1 MSTSSR
7 FIRVLQVLLLSV
19 FLVIVGYRILVQEVG
34 LGALT
39 PEPSYEVTLRM
50 DVTPAE
56 ASAGAPTQVSTYL
69 PTSNERQRVDPLTH
83 QAGPFSFEVTA
94 DSTGRWAVW
103 SAEAASGAQQ
113 VSYAFRVWPQ
123 AVSYQLDDELRQPAP
138 GAAPPALH
146 GYLRATPAHPVDA
159 PASQARY
166 ERVAPP
172 HTDRL
177 VPLLQALFDHAAA
190 TPEGTQNTAP
200 PAALGPQ
207 EGGVD
212 LAETLRGPIP
222 AAEGN
227 RWLVTLARQA
237 HIPSRL
243 VGGLILHD
251 GQASRVHQWAEL
263 HINGHWVPF
272 DAAHG
277 HFAALPAS
285 YLTLCRGQTALAPSS
300 AGSGVKYTV
309 DVDQSWTARQEMET
323 ATTAAS
329 PAPYSLWK
337 PLTEAGLSLDLLML
351 MLLLPVGGSMV
362 VFFRNVVGLETYGT
376 FLPALLA
383 VACLGTGLLWGL
395 LAFLIVTLTVA
406 GLHLPLERAGLMH
419 TPRLAILMVCVI
431 AQILLLT
438 TLSIQFAWVDLSY
451 FILFPVVILTSTAE
465 RFAAHLTEGGPAK
478 AAKVTLMTGF
488 VIACSYFIMNFSVVG
503 LTLLAFPEVL
513 LLIISFNVWL
523 GRWVGIRLTEYT
535 RFRWLINR
543 HQDPSYATETR

>member
-19 FLVIVGYRILVQEVG
+19 FLVIVGYRILIQDVG
-34 LGALT
+34 LEVLT
-39 PEPSYEVTLRM
+39 PEPSYKVTLRM
-50 DVTPAE
+50 DMTPAE
-56 ASAGAPTQVSTYL
+56 ASAGAPMRVSTYV
-69 PTSNERQRVDPLTH
+69 PASNERQRVAPLPH
-83 QAGPFSFEVTA
+83 QTGPLSFEVTSDA
-94 DSTGRWAVW
+94 TGRRAVW
-103 SAEAASGAQQ
+103 RAEAAGDAQE

-123 AVSYQLDDELRQPAP
+123 SVAYQLDDELKRPAP

-146 GYLRATPAHPVDA
+146 GYLRETPAHPVGTA
-159 PASQARY
+159 AAQARY
-166 ERVAPP
+166 ERIAPRR
-172 HTDRL
+172 TDRL
-177 VPLLQALFDHAAA
+177 VPLLQALFEHAASVS
-190 TPEGTQNTAP
+190 EGTGTA
-200 PAALGPQ
+200 AASERTGAP
-207 EGGVD
+207 D
-212 LAETLRGPIP
+212 R
-222 AAEGN
+222 EGN

-243 VGGLILHD
+243 VGGLMLHD

-277 HFAALPAS
+277 HFATLPAS
-285 YLTLCRGQTALAPSS
+285 YLPLCRGATSLAQSS
-300 AGSGVKYTV
+300 AGTGLKYTV
-309 DVDQSWTARQEMET
+309 DVDQSWTARQEMER

-329 PAPYSLWK
+329 TATPGLWK
-337 PLTEAGLSLDLLML
+337 PLTDAGLSLDLLML

-383 VACLGTGLLWGL
+383 VACLATGLLWGM

-406 GLHLPLERAGLMH
+406 VLHLPLERAGLMH

-431 AQILLLT
+431 VQILLT
-438 TLSIQFAWVDLSY
+438 ALSVQFEWVDLSY

-465 RFAAHLTEGGPAK
+465 RFSAHLTEDGPAK
-478 AAKVTLMTGF
+478 AAKVTLMTAF

-513 LLIISFNVWL
+513 LLVISFNVWL

>member
-1 MSTSSR
+1 MPTSSR
-7 FIRVLQVLLLSV
+7 FIRVLQVLLLSL
-19 FLVIVGYRILVQEVG
+19 FLVIVGYRILVQEIG
-34 LGALT
+34 LEALT

-50 DVTPAE
+50 EMTPAE
-56 ASAGAPTQVSTYL
+56 ASTGAPMQVSTYL
-69 PTSNERQRVDPLTH
+69 PASNERQRVDPLTH
-83 QAGPFSFEVTA
+83 QTGPLSFEVTSDA
-94 DSTGRWAVW
+94 TGRRAVW
-103 SAEAASGAQQ
+103 SAEAASGTQQ

-123 AVSYQLDDELRQPAP
+123 SIAYQLDDELKQPAP
-138 GAAPPALH
+138 GAASAALQ
-146 GYLRATPAHPVDA
+146 GYLQATSAHPVGTA
-159 PASQARY
+159 ATRARY
-166 ERVAPP
+166 ERVVP
-172 HTDRL
+172 HDTDRL
-177 VPLLQALFDHAAA
+177 VPLLQALFDHAATVSEGTENAA
-190 TPEGTQNTAP
+190 TPEGTSAQDVEGSLTEALQGP
-200 PAALGPQ
+200 VPA
-207 EGGVD
+207 V
-212 LAETLRGPIP
+212 
-222 AAEGN
+222 EGN

-243 VGGLILHD
+243 VGGLMLHD

-285 YLTLCRGQTALAPSS
+285 YLTLCRGQTSLAQSS
-300 AGSGVKYTV
+300 AGTGLKYTV

-329 PAPYSLWK
+329 TATHGLWK

-351 MLLLPVGGSMV
+351 LLLLPVGGSIV

-383 VACLGTGLLWGL
+383 VACLATGLLWGL

-406 GLHLPLERAGLMH
+406 VLHLPLERVGLMH

-431 AQILLLT
+431 VQILLLT
-438 TLSIQFAWVDLSY
+438 ALSVQFEWVDLSY

-465 RFAAHLTEGGPAK
+465 RFAAHLTEDGPAK
-478 AAKVTLMTGF
+478 AAKVTLMTAF
-488 VIACSYFIMNFSVVG
+488 VIACSYLIMNFSVVG

-543 HQDPSYATETR
+543 HQNTSYATETR

>member
-56 ASAGAPTQVSTYL
+56 ASAGAPMQVSTYL
-69 PTSNERQRVDPLTH
+69 PASNERQRVDPLTH
-83 QAGPFSFEVTA
+83 QTGPFSFEVTA
-94 DSTGRWAVW
+94 DSTGRRAVW
-103 SAEAASGAQQ
+103 SAEAAGGAQE
-113 VSYAFRVWPQ
+113 VSYGFRVWPQ
-123 AVSYQLDDELRQPAP
+123 SVSYQLDDELKRPAP
-138 GAAPPALH
+138 SAAPPALR
-146 GYLRATPAHPVDA
+146 GYLQPTSAPPVGTAAT
-159 PASQARY
+159 QAQY
-166 ERVAPP
+166 ERIAPRD
-172 HTDRL
+172 TTRL
-177 VPLLQALFDHAAA
+177 VPLLQALFDHAA
-190 TPEGTQNTAP
+190 TVSEGTEHVAASERTGAP
-200 PAALGPQ
+200 
-207 EGGVD
+207 D
-212 LAETLRGPIP
+212 L
-222 AAEGN
+222 EGN

-285 YLTLCRGQTALAPSS
+285 YLTLCRGQTALAASS
-300 AGSGVKYTV
+300 AGTGVKYTV

-329 PAPYSLWK
+329 PATYSLWK

-383 VACLGTGLLWGL
+383 VACLATGLLWGM

-406 GLHLPLERAGLMH
+406 ALHLPLERAGLMH

-431 AQILLLT
+431 AQIILLT
-438 TLSIQFAWVDLSY
+438 TLSVQLAWVDLSY

-465 RFAAHLTEGGPAK
+465 RFAAHLTEDGPAK